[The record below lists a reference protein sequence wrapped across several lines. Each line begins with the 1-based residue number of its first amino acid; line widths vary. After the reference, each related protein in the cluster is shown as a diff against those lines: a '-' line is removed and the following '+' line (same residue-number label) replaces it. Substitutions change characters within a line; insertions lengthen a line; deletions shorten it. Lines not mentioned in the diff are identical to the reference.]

1 MAEEL
6 EGLANL
12 RASLPDVAIIAFGR
26 HTDIP
31 PSTIPTVDTSFF
43 NYATGA
49 AYLADISARLARERH
64 NLQSG
69 VVRLM
74 NDESLFVVSRADI
87 PTIRATPLRV
97 MMVRCSTGYDW
108 QRTY

>member
-12 RASLPDVAIIAFGR
+12 RASLPDVAIIAFGK

-49 AYLADISARLARERH
+49 A
-64 NLQSG
+64 
-69 VVRLM
+69 
-74 NDESLFVVSRADI
+74 
-87 PTIRATPLRV
+87 
-97 MMVRCSTGYDW
+97 
-108 QRTY
+108 